1 MNRKSPTADPVSSQ
15 VPGRRVEKKGSEKG
29 VNECLVY
36 NNKLI
41 KERKRSKVI
50 EKLTKEHS

>member
-1 MNRKSPTADPVSSQ
+1 MNRKSPTADPVFSQ

-29 VNECLVY
+29 VNECLVC

-41 KERKRSKVI
+41 KRK
-50 EKLTKEHS
+50 EQAEGD

>member
-29 VNECLVY
+29 VNECLIY

-41 KERKRSKVI
+41 REKEA
-50 EKLTKEHS
+50 EGD